1 MLRQRVLGWLRRKI
15 APHKKNKGNVCAT
28 LQGTLYFVAFSTIFP
43 AEAKI
48 TMLKLG
54 HLSRVHKTVREKDIL
69 SF

>member
-1 MLRQRVLGWLRRKI
+1 MVTSEDRSAQ
-15 APHKKNKGNVCAT
+15 KNKGNDRAI
-28 LQGTLYFVAFSTIFP
+28 LQGMLCFVAFSTIFP